1 MKGSYELFEHT
12 ADIGIRAIAPTLQ
25 GLVEAAGEGLYAVIG
40 ELLPAGDP
48 RESLIEAEADSP
60 AVLLRDYLGELLLT
74 FERDGRIVTSVSAL
88 ELGDEKLKASVQ
100 TERLDKARS
109 RLHHEIKAVT
119 YHELDL
125 RETEEGFEATI
136 IVDI

>member
-12 ADIGIRAIAPTLQ
+12 ADIGIRAMAPTLQ
-25 GLVEAAGEGLYAVIG
+25 GLMEAAAAGLYAVIG
-40 ELLPAGDP
+40 DLTPGGDP
-48 RESLIEAEADSP
+48 EELLIEAEADSR
-60 AVLLRDYLGELLLT
+60 AVLLRDYLGELLLA
-74 FERDGRIVTSVSAL
+74 FERNGRIVTSVDTL
-88 ELGDEKLKASVQ
+88 EFGDENLKANVNS
-100 TERLDKARS
+100 ERLDKARS
-109 RLHHEIKAVT
+109 RLHREVKAVT